1 MLKLKWLWVLSAM
14 WMAAEVLEFCR
25 GVDLQ
30 LLQHLSTESVLRQ
43 HASNGAANGIGW
55 LLGQTIGV
63 RRLGQAARV
72 TGVAVEHL
80 LFGLARGQYDLVGAL
95 VARQSNLVGV
105 DDDHVVAGVHVR
117 RKRWLVLAAQSQC
130 NFGGQSAQYETVGVY
145 DVPVSFDF
153 VNFW

>member
-43 HASNGAANGIGW
+43 HASNGATNGIGW

-80 LFGLARGQYDLVGAL
+80 LFGLARGQYD
-95 VARQSNLVGV
+95 LVGV